1 MQVHACVNI
10 FVQEIITFL
19 MELITTLQLTRY
31 SVSLINFSLWTKY
44 NITSQINCGD
54 FISLQGNRLKVFIE
68 DLPKNSSAFFSLVP
82 ML

>member
-1 MQVHACVNI
+1 
-10 FVQEIITFL
+10 VQEIITFI
-19 MELITTLQLTRY
+19 MELITTLQLSQI
-31 SVSLINFSLWTKY
+31 SVSITLNFSLWNKY
-44 NITSQINCGD
+44 NIASQINRED